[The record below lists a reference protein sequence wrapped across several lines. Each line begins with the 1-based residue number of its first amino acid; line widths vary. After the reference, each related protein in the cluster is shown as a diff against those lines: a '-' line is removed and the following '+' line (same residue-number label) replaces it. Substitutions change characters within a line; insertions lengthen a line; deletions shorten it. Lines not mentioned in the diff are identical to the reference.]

1 MWVTSADLDPNIV
14 QCGEILSR
22 GAIKSYAMSFACTF
36 YELNISTFNTKIE
49 EMTENMNS
57 PSLMISPHCASIE

>member
-22 GAIKSYAMSFACTF
+22 GAIKSYAMSSERIF
-36 YELNISTFNTKIE
+36 YELYISMYLKQK
-49 EMTENMNS
+49 
-57 PSLMISPHCASIE
+57 LKK